1 MDIISEETQ
10 MEHATFAIINRVNV
24 NGVLAL
30 QAEVNVIHSPQQAR
44 FQKE

>member
-1 MDIISEETQ
+1 MFAVISQ
-10 MEHATFAIINRVNV
+10 VNV

-30 QAEVNVIHSPQQAR
+30 QTEVNVMHSPQQAR